1 MPNMVASIIP
11 ATYQSA
17 VTPTYFKGM
26 IDSTTFF
33 VSSGQY
39 FFLLLCYASWAILIS
54 ILKNKGIN
62 KWRKLRKF
70 AKGVFERRIRFGAV
84 QESLW
89 FCYMSFVFFG
99 LWQMKEMTVSES
111 WTYANIVTSVV
122 CWVICVMLTIWVV
135 RLSIKYKNDLTKLPK
150 KYNFI
155 LGEDSH
161 IPF

>member
-1 MPNMVASIIP
+1 M
-11 ATYQSA
+11 
-17 VTPTYFKGM
+17 
-26 IDSTTFF
+26 DTF
-33 VSSGQY
+33 
-39 FFLLLCYASWAILIS
+39 LN
-54 ILKNKGIN
+54 NKGIN

-70 AKGVFERRIRFGAV
+70 AKGVFERRVRFGAV

-135 RLSIKYKNDLTKLPK
+135 KLSIKYKNDLTKLPK